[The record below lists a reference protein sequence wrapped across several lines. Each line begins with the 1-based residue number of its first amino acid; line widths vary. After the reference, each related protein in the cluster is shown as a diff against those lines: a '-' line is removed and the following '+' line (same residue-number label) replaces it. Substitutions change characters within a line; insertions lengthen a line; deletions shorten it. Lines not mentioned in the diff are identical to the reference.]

1 MTWPDLCA
9 VVILGLL
16 IGCPFLFVWLNRSK
30 P

>member
-9 VVILGLL
+9 VVIFGVL
-16 IGCPFLFVWLNRSK
+16 IGAPFLFLHLNRSK